1 MNMSSVVA
9 SKKSSEKPVIEVL
22 KKDPLAK
29 TNFVTLTF
37 MHSISSKAINI
48 FEQPKSFKN
57 AVLCV
62 SLNNEKLYGVILT
75 LRS

>member
-1 MNMSSVVA
+1 MSSVVA

-22 KKDPLAK
+22 KKDPLAPK